1 MYFIRIE
8 YLLLGSNFAELTSSN
23 EYTLLSGNNIFYTDT
38 TLVCVT
44 SDTSREPTWSYRET
58 QQGRFRRPSGGI
70 WDLSTGI
77 SRLDLVITQQGY
89 YTCTTT
95 RGSSCIVAI
104 FNSDITM
111 SELIQLSY
119 EKTPAFST
127 IIF

>member
-58 QQGRFRRPSGGI
+58 QQIDSTSTIGI
-70 WDLSTGI
+70 LWDSSTGI
-77 SRLDLVITQQGY
+77 SRLNIVTTQQGY
-89 YTCTTT
+89 YTCTVTGESIYT
-95 RGSSCIVAI
+95 VAI
-104 FNSDITM
+104 FNPDITT
-111 SELIQLSY
+111 SELTHLLLCPSDH
-119 EKTPAFST
+119 
-127 IIF
+127 